1 MEILFTWIG
10 TADYNAS
17 QSDSLDRPGPVL
29 QALNSEK
36 FDKVILIQ
44 NVVSKKEK
52 SLGEKADEFL
62 NWLKSRSSCE
72 IELVKVE
79 IANPTD
85 VDTIYKASEQVILK
99 AFESHRDPTGIL
111 KSHK

>member
-1 MEILFTWIG
+1 MEILFAWIG

-44 NVVSKKEK
+44 NVVSKKK
-52 SLGEKADEFL
+52 RVWVKRQMNFL
-62 NWLKSRSSCE
+62 
-72 IELVKVE
+72 
-79 IANPTD
+79 
-85 VDTIYKASEQVILK
+85 
-99 AFESHRDPTGIL
+99 TG
-111 KSHK
+111 